1 MLHLVVISFSLFN
14 IQFMDNLFG
23 DIRLVNSRLEI
34 FYNFVWG
41 TVCDDLFRD
50 INAHVACKQLGY
62 STGVSLG
69 SDVDDGSG
77 RIWLDNVNCAG
88 NEQQLMY
95 CSHEEWGSGNC
106 NHNEDVGIY
115 CFNSTAVL
123 GGWSPWTTWSI
134 CSDISRNDGL
144 QSRSRRCDLPLPSDR
159 SFYFNGTSMEIKPCN
174 STLYPG
180 KYLESL
186 YIIISYYT

>member
-1 MLHLVVISFSLFN
+1 
-14 IQFMDNLFG
+14 MDNLLSYYHCFEG

-41 TVCDDLFRD
+41 TVCDDLFGD

-88 NEQQLMY
+88 NEQKLMY

-115 CFNSTAVL
+115 CFNSTAV
-123 GGWSPWTTWSI
+123 GINETF
-134 CSDISRNDGL
+134 
-144 QSRSRRCDLPLPSDR
+144 SRSITQSDLEGNYSLGVVVGVGVGCIIVTIILVLLSQYAFSR
-159 SFYFNGTSMEIKPCN
+159 WKKFKGGT
-174 STLYPG
+174 
-180 KYLESL
+180 
-186 YIIISYYT
+186 